1 MAVSCNQSQL
11 IESIAVRDRDSSRHR
26 ARWGGW
32 GEGNVSEVEQTGK
45 QGKREAAEEIK
56 LEKGSGWDWLDVAVC
71 CEITKPSFDGGLNVP
86 CLLRLPVSPS
96 WTHTLRKLFP
106 GVKWIN
112 CGTALGI
119 LQGRKMKLQ
128 FDEDFSADRLALP
141 LPGLC
146 GPAMKLL

>member
-1 MAVSCNQSQL
+1 M
-11 IESIAVRDRDSSRHR
+11 
-26 ARWGGW
+26 GGW

-56 LEKGSGWDWLDVAVC
+56 LEKGSGLDWLD
-71 CEITKPSFDGGLNVP
+71 DGGLNVP